1 MGNIERMENK
11 ISFIGVGPG
20 DPELLTLKALK
31 KIKIAD
37 VIIWTDSLIP
47 ENILDFTKEG
57 SEKIKTSS
65 LNLEQITSIMI
76 KKFQEGKTVIRLHD
90 GDPCLFGAIRE
101 QIAGKIKRMDNKISF
116 IGVGPGDPEL
126 LTLKALKKIKIADVI
141 IWTDSLIPEKILD
154 FAKEGSEKIKTSSL
168 NLEQITSIM
177 IEKFQAGKTVVRLH
191 DGDPCLFGAIRE
203 QIEILKN
210 EKIEIEVVPGVSA
223 FQVAAAYHE
232 AELTIPDVTQTIILT
247 RAGGRTGMP
256 EKESLKD
263 LAKHNSSICLYL
275 SARHVKRSQETLL
288 EFYPPE
294 TKVIVGFRV
303 SWDDG
308 WTSLIELKDME
319 KFSIEKKLI
328 RTTIYI
334 ISPAISNSQK
344 KRSNLYNQS
353 YKHLFRNK

>member
-1 MGNIERMENK
+1 VGKIERMDNK

-20 DPELLTLKALK
+20 DPDLLTLKALK

-47 ENILDFTKEG
+47 AKILDFSKEG

-65 LNLEQITSIMI
+65 LTLEEITSVMI
-76 KKFQEGKTVIRLHD
+76 EKFHTGKTVIRLHD
-90 GDPCLFGAIRE
+90 GDPCLFGAI
-101 QIAGKIKRMDNKISF
+101 K
-116 IGVGPGDPEL
+116 
-126 LTLKALKKIKIADVI
+126 
-141 IWTDSLIPEKILD
+141 
-154 FAKEGSEKIKTSSL
+154 
-168 NLEQITSIM
+168 
-177 IEKFQAGKTVVRLH
+177 
-191 DGDPCLFGAIRE
+191 E

-210 EKIEIEVVPGVSA
+210 EKIAVEVVPGVSS

-232 AELTIPDVTQTIILT
+232 AELTIPDITQTIILT

-263 LAKHNSSICLYL
+263 LAKHNSSLCLYL
-275 SARHVKRSQETLL
+275 SARHVKRSQEILL

-308 WTSLIELKDME
+308 WTELIELKDME
-319 KFSIEKKLI
+319 KFSIDKKLI

-344 KRSNLYNQS
+344 RSNLYKPS
-353 YKHLFRNK
+353 YRHLFRNK

>member
-1 MGNIERMENK
+1 M
-11 ISFIGVGPG
+11 
-20 DPELLTLKALK
+20 
-31 KIKIAD
+31 
-37 VIIWTDSLIP
+37 
-47 ENILDFTKEG
+47 
-57 SEKIKTSS
+57 
-65 LNLEQITSIMI
+65 
-76 KKFQEGKTVIRLHD
+76 GKT
-90 GDPCLFGAIRE
+90 E
-101 QIAGKIKRMDNKISF
+101 RMDNKISF

-154 FAKEGSEKIKTSSL
+154 SAKEGSEKITTSSL

-177 IEKFQAGKTVVRLH
+177 IEKFQEGKTVVRLH

-344 KRSNLYNQS
+344 RSNLYNPS